1 MSAGPS
7 EIVRNNVKEKL
18 ARGEVVAS
26 ITVRLARSIEIAR
39 IAKTA
44 GFDSIYVDVEHSSL
58 SLETTSQICIAALEI
73 GVAPFVRVPSTRP
86 EHVSRALDGGA
97 LGVIAPHIRSAE
109 EAREVVASA
118 KYPPFGERSTGG
130 GLPHLHYR
138 SFPAAEA
145 NAAMNDAT
153 MVVVQFE
160 TADAIERAEE
170 IAAVEGVDMVLM
182 GTNDLRADLR
192 GVDTHGLTR
201 LPGYLDR
208 VRRGLINPKPKLF
221 PKRVAPTAAAL
232 DGQNGFGFVIGT
244 RAMAEAISLARKS
257 GIGIAS
263 ARRSTHFGMAASYVL
278 QALDAGFVALVFTNA
293 SRAMPPW
300 GGREALLGTSPLAA
314 GAPGGKLAPFVL
326 DMSPA
331 VAARGKIRIAEK
343 RGEKIPL
350 GYALDAQGR
359 PTTDPT
365 EALKGVVL
373 PIGGPK
379 GSGLSM
385 LMDIF
390 GGVLSGAAFAG
401 DVTDQY
407 KVFDRPQN
415 VGHFF
420 LAMRPDLFVSKKDY
434 RVRMDTLVERVR
446 ACPKAE
452 GFDEILLPGELEA
465 REEEKRR
472 RSGIPY
478 SAPELDPLQ
487 DAAARAGVAKLEV
500 SVKPLDGV
508 G

>member
-1 MSAGPS
+1 MSGR
-7 EIVRNNVKEKL
+7 V
-18 ARGEVVAS
+18 
-26 ITVRLARSIEIAR
+26 
-39 IAKTA
+39 
-44 GFDSIYVDVEHSSL
+44 YVEHD
-58 SLETTSQICIAALEI
+58 E
-73 GVAPFVRVPSTRP
+73 
-86 EHVSRALDGGA
+86 
-97 LGVIAPHIRSAE
+97 
-109 EAREVVASA
+109 
-118 KYPPFGERSTGG
+118 
-130 GLPHLHYR
+130 
-138 SFPAAEA
+138 AEA
-145 NAAMNDAT
+145 FAKALLVAHGVPKKDAAT
-153 MVVVQFE
+153 V
-160 TADAIERAEE
+160 
-170 IAAVEGVDMVLM
+170 AACLV
-182 GTNDLRADLR
+182 RADLR
-192 GVDTHGLTR
+192 GVETHGLTR

-208 VRRGLINPKPKLF
+208 VRRGLINPRPKLF
-221 PKRVAPTAAAL
+221 PKRVAPAAAAL

-244 RAMAEAISLARKS
+244 RAMTEAISLARKS

-263 ARRSTHFGMAASYVL
+263 VRRSTHFGMAAYYVL

-350 GYALDAQGR
+350 GFALDGEGR
-359 PTTDPT
+359 PTSDPT

-407 KVFDRPQN
+407 KVFDRAQN

-420 LAMRPDLFVSKKDY
+420 LAMRPDLFVSKKEY
-434 RVRMDTLVERVR
+434 RARMDTLVERVR
-446 ACPKAE
+446 ACPRAE
-452 GFDEILLPGELEA
+452 GFDEILMPGELEA
-465 REEEKRR
+465 REEEKRA

-478 SAPELDPLQ
+478 SAAEIDPLQ
-487 DAAARAGVAKLEV
+487 EEAARAGVAKLDV
-500 SVKPLDGV
+500 SAIPFDS
-508 G
+508 